1 MGKIIKEG
9 IWYVFVSMALS
20 VLTVLII
27 SKAAD
32 IKLDIL
38 IGILVG
44 LGIPLWVAIFNSI
57 LRVRKEEVAMIYNK
71 IGEKADKSETD
82 AKFKSLD
89 ERMREQREDDKENY
103 DRLFEQLCQIQNQV
117 GSIYQILNKRK

>member
-9 IWYVFVSMALS
+9 IWYVFVSMVLS

-57 LRVRKEEVAMIYNK
+57 LRIRKEEVSMIYTK
-71 IGEKADKSETD
+71 IETKADKLETES
-82 AKFKSLD
+82 KFKSIND
-89 ERMREQREDDKENY
+89 KMRIQREDDKENY
-103 DRLFEQLCQIQNQV
+103 DRLFKQLCQIQNQV
-117 GSIYQILNKRK
+117 SSIYQLLNKIK